1 MEGLK
6 LLIPLGVALG
16 VTCLATP
23 LVSRL
28 ASALRVVDRPN
39 ERGVSSRAGMPLLG
53 GLAVALG
60 FVVGLFVALLLWID
74 DPAAADHLKGLGL
87 GALLVL
93 ALGVAD
99 DRSGLGALP
108 KFLVQLVAAAIAIS
122 YGFRLGHLTDPV
134 SLTSWHL
141 PDPLVWGVSALWIV
155 GITNALNLVDGLD
168 GLATGVGAIIGATL
182 TMIAWQ
188 AGQPIGICVGIALV
202 GALMGFLPFN
212 FAPAR
217 IFLGDTGS
225 LFIGYVL
232 ALLALEGYRQV
243 SLLTFVV
250 PLLAL
255 AVALGFVVGLL
266 VALALWIDDP
276 AAADHLKGLGL
287 GALLVL
293 ALGVA
298 DDRSSLGAWPKF
310 LVQLAAAAI
319 AISYG
324 FRLGHL
330 TDPVSLT
337 SWHLPDPLVW
347 GVSALWIVGITNAL
361 NLVDGLD
368 GLATGVGAIIGA
380 TLTMIA
386 WQAGQPIGICVG
398 IALVGALMGFLPF
411 NFAPARI
418 FLGDTGSLFIG
429 YVLALLALEGYRQVS
444 LLTFVVPLLALAV
457 PILDTGLSIVRRV
470 VRRAPIFSADR
481 LHMHHRLLASEGSP
495 RRAVLQ
501 FYFLTACFCLIAVSF
516 TRLQGWAALLF
527 LAAVAALTL
536 RLLWNLDVL
545 SPDEGEFPVEKER

>member
-28 ASALRVVDRPN
+28 ASALRVVDRPD
-39 ERGVSSRAGMPLLG
+39 ERGVSRRADMPLLG

-60 FVVGLFVALLLWID
+60 FGVGLIVALVLWVD

-99 DRSGLGALP
+99 DRSGLGAWP
-108 KFLVQLVAAAIAIS
+108 KFLVQLAAAAIAIS

-141 PDPLVWGVSALWIV
+141 PDPLVWVVSALWIV

-188 AGQPIGICVGIALV
+188 AGQPVGVCVGIALV

-232 ALLALEGYRQV
+232 ALL
-243 SLLTFVV
+243 T
-250 PLLAL
+250 
-255 AVALGFVVGLL
+255 
-266 VALALWIDDP
+266 
-276 AAADHLKGLGL
+276 
-287 GALLVL
+287 
-293 ALGVA
+293 
-298 DDRSSLGAWPKF
+298 
-310 LVQLAAAAI
+310 
-319 AISYG
+319 
-324 FRLGHL
+324 
-330 TDPVSLT
+330 
-337 SWHLPDPLVW
+337 
-347 GVSALWIVGITNAL
+347 
-361 NLVDGLD
+361 
-368 GLATGVGAIIGA
+368 
-380 TLTMIA
+380 
-386 WQAGQPIGICVG
+386 
-398 IALVGALMGFLPF
+398 
-411 NFAPARI
+411 
-418 FLGDTGSLFIG
+418 
-429 YVLALLALEGYRQVS
+429 LEGYRQVS

-470 VRRAPIFSADR
+470 RRRAPIFAADR

-516 TRLQGWAALLF
+516 TRLQGWAAALF
-527 LAAVAALTL
+527 LGAVAVLTL
-536 RLLWNLDVL
+536 RLLWNLGVL
-545 SPDEGEFPVEKER
+545 SPDEDELPVEKER